1 MAFEAWANLRAIRW
15 WPIAVSW
22 GAALAGLAT
31 AFAEVPG
38 EARMA
43 GVLVALA
50 GIFAVSIVHGWKLWR
65 VARTVKLRADAS
77 GLMADDEL
85 IAPRE
90 RIEAAYYEPAS
101 EEDPEPRI
109 TFRMRKQRD
118 FVVVS
123 DPAHAKRILAE
134 LALDAA
140 HARTDFRA
148 APLPVSSGNAAM
160 LFFGAVLVFLYL
172 FGTLNVPLWPIPFA
186 LFPLAI
192 VPRKI
197 RVGVD
202 GVFVSWLGLSRFV
215 SYGDIRRVRAV
226 PEGVGLELAN
236 GSTYFVRTAGLRE
249 SREGTVLRGAFL
261 DHPYTIAAR
270 IEEAQRAYVLARAAD
285 DPAALA
291 PPGDDLKEWVARMRR
306 LGTGDGSAYRA
317 AAVSRETLWRV
328 AENAA
333 APPAARAGAIIALSP
348 SLEAPER
355 QRLRVAV
362 DAVADPRAR
371 EVLTRAAE
379 GEDEDDSLLES
390 LSALQ
395 K

>member
-1 MAFEAWANLRAIRW
+1 VAFEAWANLRAIRW
-15 WPIAVSW
+15 WPILASW
-22 GAALAGLAT
+22 TAALAGLAT
-31 AFAEVPG
+31 AFAPVAG

-43 GVLVALA
+43 GVLVAI
-50 GIFAVSIVHGWKLWR
+50 GGVFAISIVHGWKLWR
-65 VARTVKLRADAS
+65 VAHTVKLRTDAA
-77 GLMADDEL
+77 GLMANDKL

-90 RIEAAYYEPAS
+90 RIAAAYYEPAS
-101 EEDPEPRI
+101 EEDPEPRV
-109 TFRMRKQRD
+109 TFRMRRQRD

-123 DPAHAKRILAE
+123 DPADATRILAE
-134 LALDAA
+134 LGFDAA

-148 APLPVSSGNAAM
+148 APLPVSGGGAAM
-160 LFFGAVLVFLYL
+160 IFFGLVIALLYL
-172 FGTLNVPLWPIPFA
+172 FGAVQSPLWPLAFV
-186 LFPLAI
+186 LLPLAAI
-192 VPRKI
+192 PRKI
-197 RVGVD
+197 RVGAD

-215 SYGDIRRVRAV
+215 SYADIRRVRAL

-236 GSTYFVRTAGLRE
+236 GATFFVRTAGLRE
-249 SREGTVLRGAFL
+249 NRDGTVVRGAFL

-270 IEEAQRAYVLARAAD
+270 IEEAQRAYLLARAAD

-317 AAVSRETLWRV
+317 AAVSRETLWRI

-333 APPAARAGAIIALSP
+333 APAAARAGAIIALSP
-348 SLEAPER
+348 SLDDPER
-355 QRLRVAV
+355 QRLRIAV
-362 DAVADPRAR
+362 DAVVDPRAR
-371 EVLTRAAE
+371 EALTRAAE
-379 GEDEDDSLLES
+379 GEDDSLLES